1 MSDLPD
7 RPYVEQPELGYAA
20 MSYAAVVSLICGVL
34 SSLVLVRLWSFN
46 VFLVFPAVAVVC
58 GLVGYRRVTRSE
70 GALAGKYV
78 AMVGLNL
85 GLIFGA
91 IGLAVPTVDYL
102 RARKIATE
110 LADRF
115 VQLVATGEMADAY
128 RMTGPEYQRD
138 RPFSQFATDVCIQRL
153 REGGTLKNVRFSY
166 MDRHG
171 YGASEKG
178 EEFIVAGFETELA
191 NDTVPFVLRAVKRE
205 GWQITGVEPPPAP
218 SYLDEMR
225 RREKEQ

>member
-85 GLIFGA
+85 GLIFGG
-91 IGLAVPTVDYL
+91 IGLAAPTVDYL

-115 VQLVATGEMADAY
+115 VQAVAAGDLADAY

-138 RPFSQFATDVCIQRL
+138 RPFSQFPADVCIKRL
-153 REGGTLKNVRFSY
+153 REGGSPQTVRFSY
-166 MDRHG
+166 LDRHG
-171 YGASEKG
+171 YGVSEKE
-178 EEFIVAGFETELA
+178 EEFIVAGFETRSA
-191 NDTVPFVLRAVKRE
+191 NGTVPFVLRAVNKD
-205 GWQITGVEPPPAP
+205 GWRITGVDPPPAP

-225 RREKEQ
+225 RREQEQ